1 MPLNTSQEKKTII
14 PRKDWIPEKGASNS
28 SILGKSELLAACS
41 IVAVNSIWAPCGKA
55 ARQAASSIC
64 SSWSAATICQVS
76 KQFRMGPC
84 EQVQPQFLKAINN
97 QITSFQ
103 PSVPWCTMAHHC
115 KHFTR
120 NFKKIKTWV
129 LNADSG
135 RLFHASPHS
144 RPHWS
149 HRAHLPKIPSVRFF
163 RCPKMDPST
172 ATVEVRHPCLFLGCS
187 KSRQKISSV
196 FHGLWGRHEGWKPN
210 DRAMPTESWH
220 SKIKGS
226 FYGDEDGFSARS
238 FHISLFWQ
246 CGVFFLVVPSKQLS
260 G

>member
-1 MPLNTSQEKKTII
+1 MPLNTRQEKTII

-76 KQFRMGPC
+76 KTISDGPMWANSSQSR
-84 EQVQPQFLKAINN
+84 QVQPQFLKAINN

-103 PSVPWCTMAHHC
+103 PSAPWCTMAHHC
-115 KHFTR
+115 NTSPY
-120 NFKKIKTWV
+120 FKKIKTWV

-135 RLFHASPHS
+135 RFFHASPHS

-163 RCPKMDPST
+163 RCPKNGPINCDSGKDIP
-172 ATVEVRHPCLFLGCS
+172 V
-187 KSRQKISSV
+187 I
-196 FHGLWGRHEGWKPN
+196 HGLWGRHEGWKPN

-220 SKIKGS
+220 SKLKGR

-246 CGVFFLVVPSKQLS
+246 CGGNPVGPRPFQTT
-260 G
+260 